1 MEETDINSLRTIYP
15 FWNLLKDIV
24 LLINDFGKIEF
35 ANRAYLQTTNYSNDE
50 IKDEQI
56 QWCNLDW
63 TELKEIIDQ
72 KQNHSVFFDFK
83 ECESDLN
90 ITLQLYVKI
99 IKIEKMDVEV
109 PVSDTF
115 IITNNGTLDQRM
127 TLNFKNSSIGNDG
140 LEKIKYSLSFESSEN
155 RNIQGYGNGE
165 ETLLSLFNKNIQLLD
180 AEGNEIVLN
189 DGEVLTA
196 TLTLNMQRDMPENY
210 SNAEFK
216 FDLNIGYTQE
226 NSK

>member
-1 MEETDINSLRTIYP
+1 MKTLKMRRIISLVLAIGIIGGLGSVAY
-15 FWNLLKDIV
+15 FSDKENVNGDLK
-24 LLINDFGKIEF
+24 L
-35 ANRAYLQTTNYSNDE
+35 
-50 IKDEQI
+50 
-56 QWCNLDW
+56 
-63 TELKEIIDQ
+63 
-72 KQNHSVFFDFK
+72 
-83 ECESDLN
+83 
-90 ITLQLYVKI
+90 TLGTLSSEATKTV
-99 IKIEKMDVEV
+99 KIEKMDIEV

-140 LEKIKYSLSFESSEN
+140 LEKIKYYLSFESSEN

-180 AEGNEIVLN
+180 TEGNEVVLN

-216 FDLNIGYTQE
+216 FDLNIGYAQE

>member
-1 MEETDINSLRTIYP
+1 MKTLKMRRIISLVLAIGITGGLGSVAY
-15 FWNLLKDIV
+15 FSDKENVNVDLK
-24 LLINDFGKIEF
+24 L
-35 ANRAYLQTTNYSNDE
+35 
-50 IKDEQI
+50 
-56 QWCNLDW
+56 
-63 TELKEIIDQ
+63 
-72 KQNHSVFFDFK
+72 
-83 ECESDLN
+83 
-90 ITLQLYVKI
+90 TLGTLSSEATKTV
-99 IKIEKMDVEV
+99 KIEKMDVEV

-180 AEGNEIVLN
+180 AESNEVVLN

>member
-1 MEETDINSLRTIYP
+1 MKNLNVRIIFLLLLVIGITGSLGSVSY
-15 FWNLLKDIV
+15 FSD
-24 LLINDFGKIEF
+24 
-35 ANRAYLQTTNYSNDE
+35 
-50 IKDEQI
+50 
-56 QWCNLDW
+56 
-63 TELKEIIDQ
+63 KE
-72 KQNHSVFFDFK
+72 NVNG
-83 ECESDLN
+83 DLRL
-90 ITLQLYVKI
+90 TLGTLSSEATKI
-99 IKIEKMDVEV
+99 IKVEKMDVEV

-115 IITNNGTLDQRM
+115 IITNNGTLNQRM

>member
-1 MEETDINSLRTIYP
+1 MKKFNVRIILLFLLVIVITGSLGSVSY
-15 FWNLLKDIV
+15 FSD
-24 LLINDFGKIEF
+24 
-35 ANRAYLQTTNYSNDE
+35 
-50 IKDEQI
+50 
-56 QWCNLDW
+56 
-63 TELKEIIDQ
+63 KE
-72 KQNHSVFFDFK
+72 NVNG
-83 ECESDLN
+83 DLRL
-90 ITLQLYVKI
+90 TLGTLSSEATKI

-115 IITNNGTLDQRM
+115 IITNNGTLDQRI

>member
-1 MEETDINSLRTIYP
+1 MKTLKMRRIISLVLAIGITGGLGSVAY
-15 FWNLLKDIV
+15 FSDKENVNGDLK
-24 LLINDFGKIEF
+24 L
-35 ANRAYLQTTNYSNDE
+35 
-50 IKDEQI
+50 
-56 QWCNLDW
+56 
-63 TELKEIIDQ
+63 
-72 KQNHSVFFDFK
+72 
-83 ECESDLN
+83 
-90 ITLQLYVKI
+90 TLGTLSSEATKTV
-99 IKIEKMDVEV
+99 KIEKMDIEV

-155 RNIQGYGNGE
+155 RNGE

-180 AEGNEIVLN
+180 AEGNEVVLN

-216 FDLNIGYTQE
+216 FDLNIGYAQE